1 MTHSQKKEVLSV
13 RSVRVVL
20 ACLLIL
26 LAFASGQALAAPVI
40 AVVPVHGEIEPGL
53 SRFIDRAM
61 STAEGQNVDAVIV
74 EIGTLGGRVDAAL
87 EIRDR
92 IERSNLPTIALVK
105 DRAISA
111 GALITLACDRIFMV
125 PTATIGA
132 AEPFI
137 GSQPAPEKY
146 LSLWRAE
153 MMGTAERQGHDP
165 QLAASMVDKDMPV
178 AGVVEKGKLLTLT
191 AQQAQ
196 ELQLAEGLVSDRS
209 ALLSRLGGSSG
220 LVREIAP
227 TLAESIARAVISP
240 AISTILLSLGFG
252 GIVIE
257 LLHPGFGIAGLVS
270 LASWSLFFGG
280 HWLAGLAGLEVILLF
295 VVGLGLLVAEA
306 IVPGFGLMGFGG
318 IAAVIGSIVVAVGG
332 RPEGIQS
339 LLISLVLVALLI
351 VILIRQFGRQGLW
364 QRIILSTQLSTEEG
378 YVSTPSQHRL
388 LLGQEGS
395 TMSPLRPS
403 GIVQIDGQ
411 RVNVVSDG
419 DFVPAGTRVR
429 VVRVEGA
436 KVYVARV
443 EN

>member
-1 MTHSQKKEVLSV
+1 MRSIRDVLI
-13 RSVRVVL
+13 
-20 ACLLIL
+20 CLLVL
-26 LAFASGQALAAPVI
+26 LVLGAGQALAEPVI
-40 AVVPVHGEIEPGL
+40 AVIPIHGEIEPGL
-53 SRFIDRAM
+53 SRFIDRAI
-61 STAEGQNVDAVIV
+61 SSAEAENVDAVIM

-92 IERSNLPTIALVK
+92 IERSKLPTIAYVK

-111 GALITLACDRIFMV
+111 GALISLACDRIFMA

-137 GSQPAPEKY
+137 GSQPAPDKY

-153 MMGTAERQGHDP
+153 MMGTAERHGHDP

-178 AGVVEKGKLLTLT
+178 TSLVEKGKLLTLT
-191 AQQAQ
+191 AQKAQ
-196 ELQLAEGLVSDRS
+196 ELHLAEAIVTDRS
-209 ALLSRLGGSSG
+209 ALLSQIGGSPAS
-220 LVREIAP
+220 VREITP
-227 TLAESIARAVISP
+227 TPAESIARMVISP
-240 AISTILLSLGFG
+240 TISTILLSLGFG
-252 GIVIE
+252 GIVVE
-257 LLHPGFGIAGLVS
+257 LLHPGFGLAGLIS
-270 LASWSLFFGG
+270 LAAWGLFFGG

-306 IVPGFGLMGFGG
+306 VVPGFGLMGFGG
-318 IAAVIGSIVVAVGG
+318 IAAVIGSIVIAVGG
-332 RPEGIQS
+332 RPEGVQS
-339 LLISLVLVALLI
+339 LIISLVLVGLLVVALI
-351 VILIRQFGRQGLW
+351 HQFGRRGLW

-378 YVSTPSQHRL
+378 YISAPSQQRL
-388 LLGQEGS
+388 LLGQEGP

-419 DFVPAGTRVR
+419 EFVPAGTRVR

-436 KVYVARV
+436 KVYVVRV